1 MKHLIVVLATLIV
14 IFAPAV
20 VSAQTAEDAIQ
31 LTRSAIQTE
40 RQAVVAANLGL
51 NESESAVFWPLY
63 RDYRN
68 AVNQAADAR
77 VDILRRLFSDYETL
91 TDDEAMS
98 LLDDHLAFEKE
109 MLKIRTSY
117 AKKMSKVLPGRT
129 VARFFQIENKM
140 DAIIDYE
147 MAGEIPL
154 VR

>member
-1 MKHLIVVLATLIV
+1 MKHLTIVLATLIAA
-14 IFAPAV
+14 FASTV
-20 VSAQTAEDAIQ
+20 VSAQTADDAVQ

-51 NESESAVFWPLY
+51 NESESAIFWPMY

-68 AVNQAADAR
+68 AVNQAADAK
-77 VDILRRLFSDYETL
+77 VDIFRRLFSNYETL

-98 LLDDHLAFEKE
+98 LLNDHLAFEKE
-109 MLKIRTSY
+109 MLKIRASY
-117 AKKMSKVLPGRT
+117 AKKMSKVLSGRT

>member
-1 MKHLIVVLATLIV
+1 MKHLKLVPAILIAV
-14 IFAPAV
+14 IAAAV
-20 VSAQTAEDAIQ
+20 VSAQTADDAIQ

-40 RQAVVAANLGL
+40 RQAIVATNLGL
-51 NESESAVFWPLY
+51 SESESAVFWPMY

-68 AVNQAADAR
+68 AVNQAADAK

-98 LLDDHLAFEKE
+98 LLIDHLAFEKE

-154 VR
+154 VK

>member
-1 MKHLIVVLATLIV
+1 MKHLIVVLATLVALFAAAV
-14 IFAPAV
+14 I
-20 VSAQTAEDAIQ
+20 SAQTADDAIQ

-40 RQAVVAANLGL
+40 RQAIVAANLGL
-51 NESESAVFWPLY
+51 DESESAVFWPMY

-68 AVNQAADAR
+68 AVEQAADAR
-77 VDILRRLFSDYETL
+77 VDILTRLFSNYDTL

-98 LLDDHLAFEKE
+98 LLDDHLAFEKAV
-109 MLKIRTSY
+109 LKIRTSY

-154 VR
+154 VK

>member
-1 MKHLIVVLATLIV
+1 LKHLIVVLATLIV
-14 IFAPAV
+14 VFAPAV
-20 VSAQTAEDAIQ
+20 VSAQTADDAIQ

-68 AVNQAADAR
+68 AVDQAADAR
-77 VDILRRLFSDYETL
+77 VDILRRLFSNYETL

-98 LLDDHLAFEKE
+98 LLNDHLAFEKE
-109 MLKIRTSY
+109 MTKIRSSY

-147 MAGEIPL
+147 MAAEIPL
-154 VR
+154 VK

>member
-1 MKHLIVVLATLIV
+1 MKHLIGILAILV
-14 IFAPAV
+14 AAFAPAV
-20 VSAQTAEDAIQ
+20 VSAQTADDAVQ

-51 NESESAVFWPLY
+51 NESESAVFWPMY

-68 AVNQAADAR
+68 AVNQAADAK

-117 AKKMSKVLPGRT
+117 AKKMNKVLAGRT

>member
-68 AVNQAADAR
+68 AVDQAADAR
-77 VDILRRLFSDYETL
+77 VDILRRLFSNYETL

-98 LLDDHLAFEKE
+98 LLNDHLAFKKE
-109 MLKIRTSY
+109 ILKIRTSY

-140 DAIIDYE
+140 DAIINYE

-154 VR
+154 VK

>member
-1 MKHLIVVLATLIV
+1 MKHLIGILAILV
-14 IFAPAV
+14 AAFAPAV
-20 VSAQTAEDAIQ
+20 LSAQTADDAIQ

-51 NESESAVFWPLY
+51 NESESAVFWPMY

-68 AVNQAADAR
+68 AVNQAADAK
-77 VDILRRLFSDYETL
+77 VDILRRLFSNYETL

-98 LLDDHLAFEKE
+98 LLDDHLALEKE

-117 AKKMSKVLPGRT
+117 AKKMNKVLAGRT

>member
-91 TDDEAMS
+91 TDDDAMS

>member
-1 MKHLIVVLATLIV
+1 MKNLTIVLANV
-14 IFAPAV
+14 IAAFAPAV
-20 VSAQTAEDAIQ
+20 VSAQTADDAIH

-51 NESESAVFWPLY
+51 NESESAVFWPMY

-68 AVNQAADAR
+68 AVNQAADAK
-77 VDILRRLFSDYETL
+77 VDILRRLFSNYETL

-117 AKKMSKVLPGRT
+117 AKKMSKVLAGRT

>member
-1 MKHLIVVLATLIV
+1 MKHLIVVLAVLV
-14 IFAPAV
+14 AAFAPTV
-20 VSAQTAEDAIQ
+20 VSAQTADDAIQ

-91 TDDEAMS
+91 TDDDAMS

-117 AKKMSKVLPGRT
+117 AKKMSKVLAGRT

>member
-1 MKHLIVVLATLIV
+1 MKHLIGILAILVAAFTPAVVLA
-14 IFAPAV
+14 
-20 VSAQTAEDAIQ
+20 QTADDAIQ

-51 NESESAVFWPLY
+51 NDSESAVFWPMY

-68 AVNQAADAR
+68 AVNQAADAK

-117 AKKMSKVLPGRT
+117 AKKMSKVLAGRT

>member
-1 MKHLIVVLATLIV
+1 MKHLIVVLTTLV
-14 IFAPAV
+14 TVFVAAG
-20 VSAQTAEDAIQ
+20 VSAQTADDAIQ

-51 NESESAVFWPLY
+51 NESESAVFWPIY

-68 AVNQAADAR
+68 AVEQAADAR
-77 VDILRRLFSDYETL
+77 VDILTRLFSNYETL

-98 LLDDHLAFEKE
+98 LLNNHLAFEKE

-117 AKKMSKVLPGRT
+117 AKKMSKVLSGRT

-154 VR
+154 VK

>member
-1 MKHLIVVLATLIV
+1 MKHLIVMLAIV
-14 IFAPAV
+14 IALFAPAV
-20 VSAQTAEDAIQ
+20 VSAQTADDAIQ

-68 AVNQAADAR
+68 AVEQAADAR
-77 VDILRRLFSDYETL
+77 VDILRRLFSNYETL
-91 TDDEAMS
+91 SDDEAMS
-98 LLDDHLAFEKE
+98 LLDDHLAFQKE

-154 VR
+154 VK

>member
-1 MKHLIVVLATLIV
+1 LKHLIVVLAALIV
-14 IFAPAV
+14 VFAPAV
-20 VSAQTAEDAIQ
+20 VSAQTADDAIQ

-68 AVNQAADAR
+68 AVDQAADAR
-77 VDILRRLFSDYETL
+77 VDILRRLFSNYETL

-98 LLDDHLAFEKE
+98 LLSDHLAFEKE
-109 MLKIRTSY
+109 MTKIRSSY

-147 MAGEIPL
+147 MAAEIPL
-154 VR
+154 VK

>member
-1 MKHLIVVLATLIV
+1 MKHLIVVLATLIAV
-14 IFAPAV
+14 FAVAV
-20 VSAQTAEDAIQ
+20 VSAQTADDAIQ

-51 NESESAVFWPLY
+51 NESESAVFWPMY

-68 AVNQAADAR
+68 AVEQAADAR
-77 VDILRRLFSDYETL
+77 VDILTRLFSNYETL

-98 LLDDHLAFEKE
+98 LLNDHLAFEKE

-117 AKKMSKVLPGRT
+117 AKKMSKVLSGRT

-154 VR
+154 VK

>member
-1 MKHLIVVLATLIV
+1 MKHLIGILAILVAAFTPAIVLA
-14 IFAPAV
+14 
-20 VSAQTAEDAIQ
+20 QTVDDAIQ

-51 NESESAVFWPLY
+51 NESESAVFWPMY

-68 AVNQAADAR
+68 AVNQAADAK

>member
-1 MKHLIVVLATLIV
+1 MKHLIGILAILVAAFTPAIVLA
-14 IFAPAV
+14 
-20 VSAQTAEDAIQ
+20 QTVDDAIQ

-51 NESESAVFWPLY
+51 NESESVVFWPMY

-68 AVNQAADAR
+68 AVNQAADAK

-117 AKKMSKVLPGRT
+117 AKKMSKVLAGRT

>member
-1 MKHLIVVLATLIV
+1 MKHLIGILAILI
-14 IFAPAV
+14 AACTPAA
-20 VSAQTAEDAIQ
+20 VSAQTTDDAVQ

-51 NESESAVFWPLY
+51 TESESAIFWPMY

-68 AVNQAADAR
+68 AVNQAADAN

-98 LLDDHLAFEKE
+98 LLDDHLAFKKE
-109 MLKIRTSY
+109 MLKIRTAY
-117 AKKMSKVLPGRT
+117 AKKMSKVLAGRT

-140 DAIIDYE
+140 DVIIDYE

>member
-1 MKHLIVVLATLIV
+1 MKHLTIVLATLIAA
-14 IFAPAV
+14 FASTV
-20 VSAQTAEDAIQ
+20 VSAQTADDAVQ

-51 NESESAVFWPLY
+51 NESESAIFWPMY

-68 AVNQAADAR
+68 AVNQAADAK
-77 VDILRRLFSDYETL
+77 VDILRRLFSNYETL

-98 LLDDHLAFEKE
+98 LLNDHLAFEKE
-109 MLKIRTSY
+109 MLKIRTAY
-117 AKKMSKVLPGRT
+117 AKKMSKVLSGRT

>member
-1 MKHLIVVLATLIV
+1 MKHLIVVLATLVAVFAVAV
-14 IFAPAV
+14 I
-20 VSAQTAEDAIQ
+20 SAQTADDAIQ

-51 NESESAVFWPLY
+51 NESESAVFWPMY

-68 AVNQAADAR
+68 AVEQAADAR
-77 VDILRRLFSDYETL
+77 VDILRRLFSNYETL

-98 LLDDHLAFEKE
+98 LLNDHLAFEKE

-117 AKKMSKVLPGRT
+117 AKKMSKVLSGRT

-154 VR
+154 VK

>member
-1 MKHLIVVLATLIV
+1 MKHLIVVLAVLV
-14 IFAPAV
+14 AAFAPAV
-20 VSAQTAEDAIQ
+20 VSAQTADDAIQ

-91 TDDEAMS
+91 TDDDAMS

-117 AKKMSKVLPGRT
+117 AKKMNKVLAGRT

>member
-1 MKHLIVVLATLIV
+1 MKHLIGILAILV
-14 IFAPAV
+14 AAFAPAV
-20 VSAQTAEDAIQ
+20 LSAQTADDAIQ

-51 NESESAVFWPLY
+51 NESESAVFWPMY

-68 AVNQAADAR
+68 AVNQAADAK
-77 VDILRRLFSDYETL
+77 VDILRRLFSNYETL

-109 MLKIRTSY
+109 ILKIRTSY

>member
-1 MKHLIVVLATLIV
+1 MKHLTIVLAILAAA
-14 IFAPAV
+14 FAPAA
-20 VSAQTAEDAIQ
+20 VSAQTADDAIQ

-51 NESESAVFWPLY
+51 NESESAVFWPMY

-68 AVNQAADAR
+68 AVNQAADAK

-117 AKKMSKVLPGRT
+117 AKKMNKVLAGRT

>member
-1 MKHLIVVLATLIV
+1 MLTTLV
-14 IFAPAV
+14 AVFAAAALP
-20 VSAQTAEDAIQ
+20 AQTVDDSIQ
-31 LTRSAIQTE
+31 LTRSVVQTE
-40 RQAVVAANLGL
+40 RQAIVASNLGL
-51 NESESAVFWPLY
+51 SESESAVFWPLY

-68 AVNQAADAR
+68 AVEQAADAR
-77 VDILRRLFSDYETL
+77 VDILTRLFSNYETL

-98 LLDDHLAFEKE
+98 LLSDHLAFEKE

-117 AKKMSKVLPGRT
+117 AKKMSKVLSGRT

-154 VR
+154 VK

>member
-1 MKHLIVVLATLIV
+1 MKHLIVVLAVLV
-14 IFAPAV
+14 AAFAPTV
-20 VSAQTAEDAIQ
+20 VSAQTADDAIQ

-77 VDILRRLFSDYETL
+77 VAILRRLFSDYETL
-91 TDDEAMS
+91 TDDDAMS

-117 AKKMSKVLPGRT
+117 AKKMSKVLAGRT

>member
-1 MKHLIVVLATLIV
+1 MKHLIVVLAVLV
-14 IFAPAV
+14 AAFAPAV
-20 VSAQTAEDAIQ
+20 VSAQTADDAIQ

-77 VDILRRLFSDYETL
+77 VDILRRLFSNYETL

-98 LLDDHLAFEKE
+98 LLDDHLALEKE

-117 AKKMSKVLPGRT
+117 AKKMNKVLAGRT

>member
-1 MKHLIVVLATLIV
+1 MKHLIGILAILVASFT
-14 IFAPAV
+14 PGV
-20 VSAQTAEDAIQ
+20 VSAQTADDAIQ

-77 VDILRRLFSDYETL
+77 VDILRRLFSNYETL
-91 TDDEAMS
+91 TDDDALS
-98 LLDDHLAFEKE
+98 LLDDHLAFEKAV
-109 MLKIRTSY
+109 LKIRTSY

>member
-1 MKHLIVVLATLIV
+1 MKHLIVVLATLV
-14 IFAPAV
+14 AVFAAAG
-20 VSAQTAEDAIQ
+20 VSAQTADDAIQ

-51 NESESAVFWPLY
+51 NESESAVFWPMY

-68 AVNQAADAR
+68 AVEQAADAR
-77 VDILRRLFSDYETL
+77 VDILTRLFSNYETL

-98 LLDDHLAFEKE
+98 LLNDHLAFEKE
-109 MLKIRTSY
+109 ILKIRTSY
-117 AKKMSKVLPGRT
+117 AKKMSKVLSGRT

-154 VR
+154 VK

>member
-1 MKHLIVVLATLIV
+1 MKHLIGILAILVASFT
-14 IFAPAV
+14 PGV
-20 VSAQTAEDAIQ
+20 VSAQTADDAIQ

-77 VDILRRLFSDYETL
+77 VDILRRLFSNYETL
-91 TDDEAMS
+91 TDDDALS

-117 AKKMSKVLPGRT
+117 AKKMGKVLPGRT

-140 DAIIDYE
+140 DAIVDYE

-154 VR
+154 VK

>member
-1 MKHLIVVLATLIV
+1 MKHLIGILAILVAAFTPAVVLA
-14 IFAPAV
+14 
-20 VSAQTAEDAIQ
+20 QTADDAIQ

-51 NESESAVFWPLY
+51 NESESAVFWPMY

-68 AVNQAADAR
+68 AVNQAADAK

-117 AKKMSKVLPGRT
+117 AKKMSKVLAGRT

>member
-1 MKHLIVVLATLIV
+1 MKHLIVVLAVLV
-14 IFAPAV
+14 AAFAPTV
-20 VSAQTAEDAIQ
+20 VSAQTADDAIQ

-91 TDDEAMS
+91 TDDDAMS

-117 AKKMSKVLPGRT
+117 AKKMSKVLSGRT

-147 MAGEIPL
+147 MAGEAPL